1 MALCIVSLQVL
12 SAGFARLGGHAGQMS
27 RETHSMLMLE
37 RRTPRPKWGSIPRSK
52 QCGIVRVGSSH
63 RPEVKLFLWP
73 LNEPKGGSLGAK
85 GSVSIFGVPQGVIA
99 CPREALSGD
108 WRGNLRHALLMI
120 VFGAESCP

>member
-1 MALCIVSLQVL
+1 MHSFTTGSKCWVRKARRACWANESRNTQHAY
-12 SAGFARLGGHAGQMS
+12 AGCDVEA
-27 RETHSMLMLE
+27 
-37 RRTPRPKWGSIPRSK
+37 PRPKWGSIPRSK